1 MLMTTMSDLH
11 LGLAPMPD
19 PSVLGLTTM
28 FGSSMTAR
36 PTCLRSGIQ
45 KKKRMGLTWL
55 LGLGAWVK
63 NKIKKY

>member
-1 MLMTTMSDLH
+1 MRMTTTSDLH

-45 KKKRMGLTWL
+45 KKKTHGSDMVARPRR
-55 LGLGAWVK
+55 LG
-63 NKIKKY
+63 KK

>member
-1 MLMTTMSDLH
+1 MRMTTMSDLH

-19 PSVLGLTTM
+19 PSILGLTTM

-36 PTCLRSGIQ
+36 PMCLRSGI

-55 LGLGAWVK
+55 LGLSAWVK

>member
-1 MLMTTMSDLH
+1 MRMTTMSDLH

-36 PTCLRSGIQ
+36 PTCLRSSIQ